1 VEYTWQV
8 VNCDTVLPCD
18 INIPNIFTVNADA
31 VNDELIIESTC
42 IPEIYDLSIFNR
54 WGEMVFA
61 TTDYTVNWDGKHKGS
76 NCPAGVYYYILKC
89 AFLTNPMKTY
99 KGFVTILK

>member
-1 VEYTWQV
+1 
-8 VNCDTVLPCD
+8 
-18 INIPNIFTVNADA
+18 
-31 VNDELIIESTC
+31 
-42 IPEIYDLSIFNR
+42 
-54 WGEMVFA
+54 A

-89 AFLTNPMKTY
+89 AFLTDPMKTY